1 MRSGRLSAVK
11 YSRLVRVLLVSDVS
25 PRRVASRRRRSAA
38 AMLPT
43 RVVVVGGLGARCFT
57 AARRAGAPVG
67 PAVSH
72 IRPRGR
78 AGPRPLR
85 RTDRPPSPPS
95 VVVTRRLR
103 RRTSSST
110 ATGGSL
116 LCTARSRRKII
127 HHRPCR
133 PRAQSYTFCRRSSPS
148 DAASRRNQIKP
159 AAASAGWREH
169 LTAARRF

>member
-85 RTDRPPSPPS
+85 RIDRPPSPPS

-127 HHRPCR
+127 HHVHADRARNRTHSVGDRLLPT
-133 PRAQSYTFCRRSSPS
+133 PRADGIKLSRQRRPQ
-148 DAASRRNQIKP
+148 DGAS
-159 AAASAGWREH
+159 
-169 LTAARRF
+169 T